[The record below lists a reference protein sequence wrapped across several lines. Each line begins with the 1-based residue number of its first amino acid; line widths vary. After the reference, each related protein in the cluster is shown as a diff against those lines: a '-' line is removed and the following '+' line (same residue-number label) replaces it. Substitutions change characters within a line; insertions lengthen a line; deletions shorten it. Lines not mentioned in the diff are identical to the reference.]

1 MNFVAFAT
9 IHGLDI
15 RRLEQGKIT
24 RCPTKDHPSKQNGA
38 YLFDGD
44 WGWVQSW
51 ETMLEPEYWKDETIV
66 KPEQLEALRMRMESS
81 RKQHA
86 IERAKDAANA
96 SSKAKAIIKQAR
108 IEQHSYLDSKGFREA
123 VGLVWYPDEETN
135 LLVIPMEINGDVVGC
150 QLIDRNG
157 DKKFLKGQRTKGATF
172 TFGRTGIDIWCEG
185 YATAKSI
192 HACLSAM
199 KVPCMVHACFSAGN
213 MQRMAKTGIC
223 IADNDAS
230 HAGEKAAQATG
241 LPYWM
246 PSEQGW
252 DFNDVHASQGTFAA
266 GMALRQFLQKARNG
280 ARPEPGVQE
289 TRAARA

>member
-15 RRLEQGKIT
+15 RRLEQGRIT

-66 KPEQLEALRMRMESS
+66 KPEQLEALRLRMEAS

-86 IERAKDAANA
+86 KDRAKDAANA
-96 SSKAKAIIKQAR
+96 AQKAKALIKQSR
-108 IEQHSYLDSKGFREA
+108 IEQHAYLDSKGFREA
-123 VGLVWYPDEETN
+123 IGLVYYRDEEN
-135 LLVIPMEINGDVVGC
+135 LLVIPMAINGEVVGC

-157 DKKFLKGQRTKGATF
+157 DKKFLKGQRTNGAAF
-172 TFGRTGIDIWCEG
+172 TFGTSGVDIWCEG

-192 HACLSAM
+192 HACLAAM
-199 KVPCMVHACFSAGN
+199 KVPARVHACFSAGN
-213 MQRMAKTGIC
+213 MQRIAKTGFV

-230 HAGEKAAQATG
+230 QTGEKAAQATG

-252 DFNDVHASQGTFAA
+252 DFNDVHAAQGTFAA
-266 GMALRQFLQKARNG
+266 GMLLRQFLSKARNG
-280 ARPEPGVQE
+280 LRPEPGARE
-289 TRAARA
+289 TNAVRA